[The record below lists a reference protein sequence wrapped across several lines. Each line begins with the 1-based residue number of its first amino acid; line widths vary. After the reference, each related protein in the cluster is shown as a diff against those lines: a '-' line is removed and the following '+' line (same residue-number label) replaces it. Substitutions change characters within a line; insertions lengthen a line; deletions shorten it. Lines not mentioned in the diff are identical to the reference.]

1 MKIVSCKLYFI
12 KVDASVWLE
21 RCHPCFRAL
30 LFSFNIVFPFSF
42 ILANRNQTR
51 IEQAHE
57 AVEVS
62 SRAIAYSPGYQRW
75 LKLSWSSSSSSLLPP
90 SLPPPSHHVKPLS
103 EIL

>member
-1 MKIVSCKLYFI
+1 MRIVSCKLYFK

-21 RCHPCFRAL
+21 QCHPCFRAL

-57 AVEVS
+57 AVKVS

-75 LKLSWSSSSSSLLPP
+75 LELSWSSSSLLPS
-90 SLPPPSHHVKPLS
+90 SLPPPSHHVKPLY